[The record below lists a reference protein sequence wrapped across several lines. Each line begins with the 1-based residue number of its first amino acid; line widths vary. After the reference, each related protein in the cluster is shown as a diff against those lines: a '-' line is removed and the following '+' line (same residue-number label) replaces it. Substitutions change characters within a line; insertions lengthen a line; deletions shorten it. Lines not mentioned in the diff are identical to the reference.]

1 MNVIDKYVYEM
12 TRVMKR
18 AFPYMTN
25 QDLEAA
31 IRYSVN
37 KRYKEQLCKVDFIKS
52 CQLYLS
58 KRTNL
63 YFIWSYV

>member
-31 IRYSVN
+31 IRYSVS
-37 KRYKEQLCKVDFIKS
+37 KRYKEQLCKVDNNYKHITDQMTLLKVAS
-52 CQLYLS
+52 
-58 KRTNL
+58 
-63 YFIWSYV
+63 